1 MVPWWK
7 EAAPVWQN
15 LEGNGETEGDR
26 GGSETQQEGR
36 ETNRT
41 CQSGPHD
48 ERRHLVKP
56 VHGSHRQM
64 LCFFYDNGR
73 AAKKLAASRSFEQRL
88 TLKLSLGF
96 TPELVPP
103 RHTHKGLVAPSFNA
117 GCMSNARHKM
127 LCKRCLSGDLL
138 FISLCLRLL
147 LSAALHV
154 GIRPRS

>member
-1 MVPWWK
+1 MERGRSK
-7 EAAPVWQN
+7 RSCLAN

-56 VHGSHRQM
+56 VRGSHRQM

-73 AAKKLAASRSFEQRL
+73 AAKKLAASRSFEQLL
-88 TLKLSLGF
+88 TLKLSLGS

-117 GCMSNARHKM
+117 GCIENYFWHERSDSQGYRERPSSMEVAG
-127 LCKRCLSGDLL
+127 GD
-138 FISLCLRLL
+138 RLGMD
-147 LSAALHV
+147 AE
-154 GIRPRS
+154 